1 MPPTPA
7 TVRIRGMNEQ
17 TNLPPVVLL
26 TDFGVKD
33 AYVGMMKGVLQQLCP
48 GVTMID
54 LTHAIPPQD
63 VRQAAFVLWTAFRY
77 FPKDTVFL
85 VVVDPGVGSERKPV
99 AIRADGY
106 HFVGPDNGVFGDV
119 LATLDEWDA
128 VTIDE
133 SQALAEG
140 LTATFHGRD
149 LFAPTA
155 ARLAAGSSL
164 SDLGTPLETLV
175 EQEPSRFI
183 ITPTTVEGEI
193 TYIDHF
199 GNVISSIG
207 TCQWQEDGQLRLEPR
222 LRPDLEPLSLDPEKV
237 KVTVSRYHFLRIART
252 YTEAEAGKA
261 TALINSAGQLEI
273 AINQGNAHRKLDLTI
288 GNRITIHLD

>member
-1 MPPTPA
+1 
-7 TVRIRGMNEQ
+7 MNEQ
-17 TNLPPVVLL
+17 TQLPPVVLL
-26 TDFGVKD
+26 TDFGTKD
-33 AYVGMMKGVLQQLCP
+33 AYVGMMKGVLQRLCP

-63 VRQAAFVLWTAFRY
+63 VRQGAFVLWTAYRY
-77 FPKDTVFL
+77 FPEGTVFL

-99 AIRADGY
+99 AIQAGGY
-106 HFVGPDNGVFGDV
+106 KFVGPDNGVFGDV
-119 LATLDEWDA
+119 LAMLGEWQA
-128 VTIDE
+128 VAIDE
-133 SQALAEG
+133 TQALTEG

-155 ARLAAGSSL
+155 ARLAAGTAL
-164 SDLGTPLETLV
+164 TALGDPVETLV
-175 EQEPSRFI
+175 ELDPARFI

-207 TCQWQEDGQLRLEPR
+207 SFQWQEDGQVRLEPR
-222 LRPDLEPLSLDPEKV
+222 LRPDLEALTLDPEKV

-252 YTEAEAGKA
+252 YTEVEAGKSL
-261 TALINSAGQLEI
+261 ALINSAGQLEI
-273 AINQGNAHRKLDLTI
+273 AINQGDAHNRLDLSI